1 MKDHEDV
8 QRLIRLKKY
17 ETPGEEYFQNFSE
30 SFKERQRSEM
40 LRRSS
45 TEIFVERVQVWF
57 EETHGAKW
65 LVPAGAAAAIA
76 AGMLIN
82 FPVDENAS
90 ASSATIAGNDPTPF
104 ELNMMMQ
111 DPSNAEVIQ
120 LQLPKPQA
128 IPGLSATSRSDVEG
142 LVPTGAKLREL

>member
-57 EETHGAKW
+57 EETHSAKW

-76 AGMLIN
+76 AGMLVN
-82 FPVDENAS
+82 LPVEENAS
-90 ASSATIAGNDPTPF
+90 APIAENDPTPF
-104 ELNMMMQ
+104 ELNLMMQ
-111 DPSNAEVIQ
+111 DPSNTEVIQ
-120 LQLPKPQA
+120 LQLPRSQA
-128 IPGLSATSRSDVEG
+128 IPGLSANSRSEADG